1 MDTETARLL
10 CNRGGVQCARFD
22 VMPSRCVRRLVQRFL
37 KKKEVFNMDYTAYLA
52 SLSGK
57 RIGVI
62 GFGVSNVPLVE
73 ALLSAGC
80 DVTVCDQRN
89 LASLG
94 ENGKRAKA
102 NGAKFCLGADY
113 LEHLDFDV
121 IFRTPGVLP
130 TVPQL
135 EAAKKGGALLT
146 SEMEA
151 FCALCP
157 CKIIAITGSDG
168 KTTTSTVTAEL
179 LKHAGYTV
187 HLGGNIGTPLFTRLP
202 EIQPTDLAV
211 LELSSFQLHSMFC
224 QPDVAIITNLAP
236 NHLDVHSDY
245 QDYVTAK
252 QNIYRNQRP
261 DQVLILNR
269 KDALTDQF
277 AAEAPGIVRF
287 FSSVGPVE
295 NGAYVENGV
304 IYRALHG
311 KAEMILNSAEIR
323 IPGAHNV
330 ENYMAA
336 FAALEGLISNEDCV
350 AVAKAFPG
358 VPHRMELVREVSGVR
373 FYNDSIASS
382 PSRTIAGLHAWP
394 APPILMLGG
403 HDKHIPFDELGDEVC
418 LHAKAVVLCGETAQP
433 IREAIIKSKY
443 YDPEMLPVAEKDDF
457 REAIEVAYAMA
468 QPGDLVALSPA
479 CSSFDKFK
487 NFAERGD
494 TFRSIVDQLPE
505 KE

>member
-1 MDTETARLL
+1 
-10 CNRGGVQCARFD
+10 
-22 VMPSRCVRRLVQRFL
+22 
-37 KKKEVFNMDYTAYLA
+37 MDYTAYLA

-80 DVTVCDQRN
+80 DVTVCDQRDF
-89 LASLG
+89 ASLG
-94 ENGKRAKA
+94 ENGKKAKA
-102 NGAKFCLGADY
+102 EGAKFCLGPDY
-113 LEHLDFDV
+113 LDHLDFDV

-135 EAAKKGGALLT
+135 KAAAEHGALLT

-157 CKIIAITGSDG
+157 CKIIAVTGSDG

-202 EIQPTDLAV
+202 EIRPEDMAV
-211 LELSSFQLHSMFC
+211 LELSSFQLHSMNC
-224 QPDVAIITNLAP
+224 HPDVAVITNLAP

-252 QNIYRNQRP
+252 QNIYRRQRP
-261 DQVLILNR
+261 DQVLVLNR
-269 KDALTDQF
+269 KDGFTDEF
-277 AAEAPGIVRF
+277 TADAPGKVRY
-287 FSSVGPVE
+287 FSNMGPVE
-295 NGAYVENGV
+295 NGVYVEHDV
-304 IYRALHG
+304 IFRAING
-311 KAEMILNSAEIR
+311 KAEPILHTSDIR

-336 FAALEGLISNEDCV
+336 FAALQGLISNEDCV
-350 AVAKAFPG
+350 AVAKTFSG

-394 APPILMLGG
+394 SPPIIILGG
-403 HDKHIPFDELGDEVC
+403 HDKHIPFDELGDEIC
-418 LHAKAVVLCGETAQP
+418 LRARAVVLCGETAQP
-433 IREAIIKSKY
+433 IREAITKSKHY
-443 YDPEMLPVAEKDDF
+443 VPDKLPMLEKDDF
-457 REAIEVAYAMA
+457 REAIETAYSMA

-487 NFAERGD
+487 NFAERGNI
-494 TFRSIVDQLPE
+494 FRSIVESLPE
-505 KE
+505 K

>member
-1 MDTETARLL
+1 
-10 CNRGGVQCARFD
+10 
-22 VMPSRCVRRLVQRFL
+22 
-37 KKKEVFNMDYTAYLA
+37 MDYQSYLN
-52 SLSGK
+52 SLRGK

-62 GFGVSNVPLVE
+62 GFGVSNQPLVE
-73 ALLSAGC
+73 ALLKNGC
-80 DVTVCDQRN
+80 DVTICDKREMD
-89 LASLG
+89 SLG
-94 ENGKRAKA
+94 EPGRSAAEK
-102 NGAKFCLGADY
+102 GAKFCLGEEY
-113 LEHLDFDV
+113 LEHLDFDL

-130 TVPQL
+130 IVPQL
-135 EAAKKGGALLT
+135 KAAADRGAAFT

-168 KTTTSTVTAEL
+168 KTTTSTVISEL
-179 LKHAGYTV
+179 LKTAGKTV

-202 EIQPTDLAV
+202 EIQKEDYAV
-211 LELSSFQLHSMFC
+211 LELSSFQLHSMKC
-224 QPDVAIITNLAP
+224 SPDVAVITNVAP
-236 NHLDVHSDY
+236 NHLDVHPDF
-245 QDYVTAK
+245 QDYVRAK
-252 QNIYRNQRP
+252 QNIYRGQKEGAVLVLNQ
-261 DQVLILNR
+261 
-269 KDALTDQF
+269 KDPHTPEFYLD
-277 AAEAPGIVRF
+277 APGQVRL

-295 NGAYVENGV
+295 NGVFVENDV
-304 IYRALHG
+304 IYWARHG
-311 KAEMILNSAEIR
+311 ERTPIIHASDIR

-350 AVAKAFPG
+350 AVAKTFSG

-394 APPILMLGG
+394 APPIILLGG

-418 LHAKAVVLCGETAQP
+418 LRAKAVVLCGETAQR
-433 IREAIIKSKY
+433 IREAILKSKH
-443 YDPEMLPVAEKDDF
+443 YDPEKLPVVEKDDF
-457 REAIEVAYAMA
+457 REAIETAYSMA

-487 NFAERGD
+487 NFAERGNI
-494 TFRSIVDQLPE
+494 FRSIVESLPE
-505 KE
+505 K